1 MKFQNGEEKEGII
14 TEIFP
19 YLKKG
24 INPQIQE
31 VQKNPKQNKHKTTVR
46 YVIIKLLKTRE
57 KEKV

>member
-24 INPQIQE
+24 INP
-31 VQKNPKQNKHKTTVR
+31 
-46 YVIIKLLKTRE
+46 
-57 KEKV
+57 